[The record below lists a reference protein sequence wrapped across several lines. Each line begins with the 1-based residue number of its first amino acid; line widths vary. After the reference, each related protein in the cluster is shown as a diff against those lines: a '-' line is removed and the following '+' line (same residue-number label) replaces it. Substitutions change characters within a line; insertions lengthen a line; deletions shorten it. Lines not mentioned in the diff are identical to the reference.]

1 MKRQN
6 DQRTQSTATKVSL
19 KSMGS
24 MIDYAQIK
32 YVDDFNTIFYNI
44 LLAQE
49 KRNEGITLMEIDEKI
64 ESVSKEQIEKYD
76 LQTQSIVS
84 DEQSADGFVLLV
96 IEQLIEVL

>member
-1 MKRQN
+1 
-6 DQRTQSTATKVSL
+6 
-19 KSMGS
+19 